1 MESNFER
8 KQISCM
14 KTVLEQVQS
23 GEQTLEI
30 RLPEGMP
37 DVGQVVAAWGQPIA
51 RSKEWR
57 DESLHFSGGMM
68 VWVLYLPEDGS
79 EERCLEGWIPFQ
91 MRWEL
96 PENTREGILR
106 LRCLPRFVDGRSTS
120 PRKILVR
127 AGMSVLAEAF
137 VPYELSAAVPQGIPE
152 DVALLENTYPLRM
165 TREAGEKTFRMDEEM
180 SLPDSVPAMEEL
192 VSWRMDPRI
201 TDRKVLGDKAV
212 FRGNGNLHVLY
223 RSPQG
228 QIHSW
233 DFELPFSQYTDLQG
247 EYGSEARMD
256 LALLPTAME
265 LDLNDGR
272 LSLKS
277 GMSAQY
283 RITDKQPLTLAED
296 AYSPVRELGIT
307 VEDLTPPVILENRQ
321 ENLYGE
327 QTVQAQAN
335 MAADVQFLPDFPK
348 QRRTE
353 NGVQLEYPGQFQ
365 VLYYGEDGRLH
376 GSSARWESS
385 QTVPAGDNSRILA
398 VPMGASAQAIA
409 GNGQLQVK
417 AEVPVE
423 MTASADQSI
432 PMITGLELG
441 QQKQPSPGRPSL
453 ILRRAGENSLWDLAK
468 ASGSTTE
475 AIRRANGLTGE
486 PVPDQM
492 LLIPVI

>member
-1 MESNFER
+1 
-8 KQISCM
+8 
-14 KTVLEQVQS
+14 
-23 GEQTLEI
+23 
-30 RLPEGMP
+30 
-37 DVGQVVAAWGQPIA
+37 
-51 RSKEWR
+51 
-57 DESLHFSGGMM
+57 
-68 VWVLYLPEDGS
+68 
-79 EERCLEGWIPFQ
+79 
-91 MRWEL
+91 
-96 PENTREGILR
+96 
-106 LRCLPRFVDGRSTS
+106 
-120 PRKILVR
+120 
-127 AGMSVLAEAF
+127 
-137 VPYELSAAVPQGIPE
+137 
-152 DVALLENTYPLRM
+152 
-165 TREAGEKTFRMDEEM
+165 
-180 SLPDSVPAMEEL
+180 
-192 VSWRMDPRI
+192 
-201 TDRKVLGDKAV
+201 
-212 FRGNGNLHVLY
+212 
-223 RSPQG
+223 
-228 QIHSW
+228 
-233 DFELPFSQYTDLQG
+233 
-247 EYGSEARMD
+247 
-256 LALLPTAME
+256 
-265 LDLNDGR
+265 
-272 LSLKS
+272 
-277 GMSAQY
+277 MSAQY

-335 MAADVQFLPDFPK
+335 MAADVQFLPDFPR

-423 MTASADQSI
+423 MTASTDQSI
-432 PMITGLELG
+432 PMITGMELG

-453 ILRRAGENSLWDLAK
+453 ILRRAGENTLWDLAK

-486 PVPDQM
+486 PAPDRM